1 MKTPTASKAA
11 AALGS
16 IKSTAKAAAARENGK
31 LGGRPAS
38 PQTLL
43 DRGEV
48 RAAVERAFAL
58 GWKTVS
64 LGTDGEDGHVYRDTP
79 LVEFAMRG
87 DVIHVTR
94 YCSGL
99 EWEDCDDPAT
109 DQDFELPGYG
119 KPWIGK

>member
-1 MKTPTASKAA
+1 MKNDTIKNAAS
-11 AALGS
+11 ALGS
-16 IKSTAKAAAARENGK
+16 ISTPAKANAARENGK

-64 LGTDGEDGHVYRDTP
+64 IGTDGGDGHVYRDTP
-79 LVEFAMRG
+79 IVEFARRG

-109 DQDFELPGYG
+109 DHDFKLPGYG
-119 KPWIGK
+119 TPWISK